1 MDYNHSFIFI
11 KPNRCV
17 EESFYYFIR
26 HSTITLLSD
35 SSAFGFVFRCRFTK
49 KPEKSPYFYLNIKN
63 ETQDVQTIVI
73 KCLLV
78 NDRISS
84 VSESAKLILGTD
96 LGFPLQAKLATGN
109 SPNLCDKDGDDNNH
123 YWNYKRTSGKVSKR
137 HFDMMERFKE
147 EVHKQTVISK
157 EGLAAMNRNCPVAL
171 FSKLYGD
178 RSLKGKILGKMILKR
193 CATKDDKMT
202 LKKMLDELSF
212 RQNMFSDRTLNYY
225 FGIFAMEYV
234 ESSYQLFNDIVKPI
248 IIDDIVANHPELYK
262 YDSLALSP
270 HSERLRWAYNTVRY
284 ELLRMALD
292 TGYSHGDYH
301 TDNML
306 ICEKTRRS
314 MIIDFG
320 RCKKI
325 ADHNPMLDLWHNN
338 SSDKSLSSKKWR
350 PDFHLLLKILF
361 YSTFTDDKRHDEFMW
376 VKGIDEED
384 IDILIFLH
392 KMHKAPLEK
401 QRIDHIYDMINDTT
415 TFNGVCTVDNHSRIY
430 KGSTLWSNI
439 LEYTFYGFTHTY
451 LSFRHMS

>member
-26 HSTITLLSD
+26 HSTINLLSD

-49 KPEKSPYFYLNIKN
+49 KPEKSPYFYLNAKN
-63 ETQDVQTIVI
+63 ETQDIKTIVI

-78 NDRISS
+78 NDRIS
-84 VSESAKLILGTD
+84 
-96 LGFPLQAKLATGN
+96 
-109 SPNLCDKDGDDNNH
+109 NLCDKDGDDNDH
-123 YWNYKRTSGKVSKR
+123 YWNYTRPSGKVSKR
-137 HFDMMERFKE
+137 HFDMLERFQD
-147 EVHKQTVISK
+147 EVRKQTVISK
-157 EGLAAMNRNCPVAL
+157 EGFAAMNRNCPVAL

-178 RSLKGKILGKMILKR
+178 QSLKGKLIGKMILRR
-193 CATKDDKMT
+193 CVTKDDKYV

-212 RQNMFSDRTLNYY
+212 RQNICHRSTSCDPTLNYY

-270 HSERLRWAYNTVRY
+270 HSERLRWAYNTARY
-284 ELLRMALD
+284 DLLRMALD

-306 ICEKTRRS
+306 ICEKSRRT

-320 RCKKI
+320 RSKRITDHKK
-325 ADHNPMLDLWHNN
+325 MLDLWHNN
-338 SSDKSLSSKKWR
+338 FSEKSYEETSIKKWR
-350 PDFHLLLKILF
+350 TDFYLLLKILF
-361 YSTFTDDKRHDEFMW
+361 DSTFTDDKRHDEFMW

-430 KGSTLWSNI
+430 KDSILWSNI